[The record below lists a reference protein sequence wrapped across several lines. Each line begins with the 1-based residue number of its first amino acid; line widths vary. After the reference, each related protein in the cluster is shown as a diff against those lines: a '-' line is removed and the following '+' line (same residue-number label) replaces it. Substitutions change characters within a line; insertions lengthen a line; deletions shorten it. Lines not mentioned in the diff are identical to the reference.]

1 MVDQRSLN
9 DSSQLLPKWSGG
21 KATAI
26 PVELDRQTLYM
37 LVIDWE
43 NPLVFARNKRLQ
55 LPMNG
60 TLQTV
65 TMVTMTL
72 MKHYNLEMN
81 NKMTYG
87 L

>member
-1 MVDQRSLN
+1 
-9 DSSQLLPKWSGG
+9 
-21 KATAI
+21 
-26 PVELDRQTLYM
+26 M

-43 NPLVFARNKRLQ
+43 SPLVFARNKRLQ